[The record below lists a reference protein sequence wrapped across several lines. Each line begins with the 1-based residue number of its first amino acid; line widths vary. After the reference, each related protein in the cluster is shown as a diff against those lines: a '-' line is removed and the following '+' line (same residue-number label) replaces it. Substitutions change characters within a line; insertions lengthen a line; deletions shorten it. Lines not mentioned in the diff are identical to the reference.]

1 MTPEEE
7 QRLKDLIKDSVKEQK
22 PGWLTLIERTIIP
35 VILCISTVVLGVVGW
50 RSNETQIKLTTDK
63 QKLDSINTDRSFQLN
78 LVEQYSQ
85 DISSSDTLKRN
96 NANYLLRLMDSSF
109 AKKVLSYP
117 WYSSYQEKEGVVYN
131 KEGNDIIK
139 SQSDILLSYSNIK
152 VYYSDASQKTKATS
166 INKLLKDRGAQSA
179 VSVPNYSL
187 SKVNNQIVYYNV
199 AQLNYCKA
207 VQNLLQKSNYG
218 NFEIRQSSGAS
229 QTIPFFKIY
238 VTQ

>member
-1 MTPEEE
+1 M
-7 QRLKDLIKDSVKEQK
+7 
-22 PGWLTLIERTIIP
+22 
-35 VILCISTVVLGVVGW
+35 
-50 RSNETQIKLTTDK
+50 
-63 QKLDSINTDRSFQLN
+63 
-78 LVEQYSQ
+78 EQYSQ
-85 DISSSDTLKRN
+85 DISSGDTLKRN

-117 WYSSYQEKEGVVYN
+117 WYSSYQDKEGVVYN

-152 VYYSDASQKTKATS
+152 VYYSDAAQKTKAAS
-166 INKLLKDRGAQSA
+166 INKLLKDRGAQSD
-179 VSVPNYSL
+179 VSIPNYSL

-207 VQNLLQKSNYG
+207 VQNLLQKNNYG
-218 NFEIRQSSGAS
+218 NFEIRQSSGDS